1 MIKYV
6 INYFSFWAE
15 TKLESKLDHFDHVDS
30 MTWRLEAVL
39 QTRANLVMKAD
50 PIVTINMKM
59 KGTANDIVFEAD
71 PRLVDSFTEELE
83 KALKVMKGKEARRL
97 QKYL

>member
-1 MIKYV
+1 M
-6 INYFSFWAE
+6 
-15 TKLESKLDHFDHVDS
+15 DHFDHVDS

-39 QTRANLVMKAD
+39 QTRANLVMKAE

-59 KGTANDIVFEAD
+59 KGTANDIFFEAD
-71 PRLVDSFTEELE
+71 PRLIDSFTQELE

>member
-1 MIKYV
+1 MSNCFY
-6 INYFSFWAE
+6 FWAE
-15 TKLESKLDHFDHVDS
+15 KKLERKPDHFDHVVS

-39 QTRANLVMKAD
+39 QTRAKLVMKAD
-50 PIVTINMKM
+50 PIVTINLKM
-59 KGTANDIVFEAD
+59 KGTANDVVFEAD
-71 PRLVDSFTEELE
+71 PRLIDSFTEELE

>member
-1 MIKYV
+1 M
-6 INYFSFWAE
+6 
-15 TKLESKLDHFDHVDS
+15 DHFDHVDS

-59 KGTANDIVFEAD
+59 KGADNDIVFETD
-71 PRLVDSFTEELE
+71 PRLIDSFTEELE